1 MKQSEELKEYIT
13 IYESLRKKYKWR
25 VENGALMMIASLFTG
40 SSKPFNLNRYIELV
54 DFIKQESS
62 PFSYIQ
68 STLRYSL
75 AGLLLSRSE
84 QPEEDYRQI
93 QKSYDLLIEAGF
105 QRSSHSYIAA
115 YVLSLSVKEGEEL
128 SQHVERAKN
137 LYDGMKK
144 QHFFLTSHEDYPL
157 AVLLAEGEADGEQ
170 MLEDMAYYYDELHLA
185 LWKGN
190 NRQFLSQILT
200 YGKREN
206 RQILVQNAVTWM
218 DDLKTQKFRLRGL
231 HLPIVGV
238 VSLVSTPS
246 ALLPKIKEVYEEL
259 IGYSKFKWY
268 KDHCFMAAVRL
279 VIQKEIE
286 ESSVLDVGLAATVES
301 IMQAQQAAVIAS
313 LAAGATAN
321 SSNGG

>member
-25 VENGALMMIASLFTG
+25 VDNGALMMIASLFTS

-62 PFSYIQ
+62 PISYIQ

-75 AGLLLSRSE
+75 AGLLLSRSDH
-84 QPEEDYRQI
+84 PEEDYKQV
-93 QKSYDLLIEAGF
+93 QQCYDLLIEAGF
-105 QRSSHSYIAA
+105 QRSAHSYIAA

-128 SQHVERAKN
+128 SEHVERAKT
-137 LYDGMKK
+137 LYDEMKK

-157 AVLLAEGEADGEQ
+157 AVLLAEGEEDGEQ
-170 MLEDMAYYYDELHLA
+170 MLEDMAYYYDELHLV

-200 YGKREN
+200 YGRREN

-246 ALLPKIKEVYEEL
+246 ALLPSIKEVYDEL
-259 IGYSKFKWY
+259 IAYSKFKWY
-268 KDHCFMAAVRL
+268 KDHCFMTAVRL

-286 ESSVLDVGLAATVES
+286 ENRILDVGLSATVES
-301 IMQAQQAAVIAS
+301 ILQAQQAAVIAS